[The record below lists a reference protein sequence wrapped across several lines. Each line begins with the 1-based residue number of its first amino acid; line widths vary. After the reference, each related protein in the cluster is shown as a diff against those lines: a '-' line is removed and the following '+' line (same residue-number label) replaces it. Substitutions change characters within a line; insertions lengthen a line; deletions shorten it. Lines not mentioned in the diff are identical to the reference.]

1 MVNNNN
7 NKQKEIYFQMECHV
21 LGILKCPKTVAISI
35 ISYFNNKTLQSARNI
50 HATSPRDKIDRP

>member
-1 MVNNNN
+1 
-7 NKQKEIYFQMECHV
+7 MECHV
-21 LGILKCPKTVAISI
+21 LRILKCPKTVAIGI